1 MKNILNLGY
10 LAICMALCIATSNAQ
25 TVVSSN
31 LLLVDPGS
39 GHMAK
44 LQVPALTGPLTYSLP
59 NSNGTLLITNGS
71 GVSSGWLLGGND
83 LSSAGPADNKLGT
96 TTTHDLVLIA
106 GSDGRMQL
114 SNATSNV
121 TLLDGTK
128 LSFEEAGGTNFS
140 SFVAGAQTSDINYT
154 LPTTEP
160 AAGQVLTATNVT
172 GPSPFAVTLG
182 WGSSGSAVTVKEVAA
197 DATNTSTTVYST
209 LSDLTTAVSANTD
222 YQFEL
227 SFSADAQN
235 NGDEMDLQFTFPS
248 GTITYTVMCLSN
260 NVDYEIATLDASPAV
275 VQDLNTQGTARFW
288 KINGVVK
295 IGATGGNLKLAFKKN
310 AGNATNQVRIFGGAY
325 LSLR

>member
-1 MKNILNLGY
+1 MKTHLRCGF
-10 LAICMALCIATSNAQ
+10 LAICTVLCFATSSAQ

-39 GHMAK
+39 GHMVK
-44 LQVPALTGPLTYSLP
+44 LQVPALSGPLTYSLP

-71 GVSSGWLLGGND
+71 GVSNGWLLGGND
-83 LSSAGPADNKLGT
+83 LSAAGPTENRIGST
-96 TTTHDLVLIA
+96 TAQDVVLIA
-106 GSDGRMQL
+106 ADDGRMQL

-154 LPTTEP
+154 LPLTAP
-160 AAGQVLTATNVT
+160 AAGQVLTATGVT

-275 VQDLNTQGTARFW
+275 VQDLNTQGTTRF
-288 KINGVVK
+288 
-295 IGATGGNLKLAFKKN
+295 
-310 AGNATNQVRIFGGAY
+310 
-325 LSLR
+325 